1 MEIWINDEEIINRIY
16 NRISDLSEENKLL
29 YDNSNLSFQFNEIA
43 DKESALTHGF
53 IIDFCLL
60 TNTSYEYIVMGKT
73 PICDSGEK
81 NKLYKRLIEKN
92 DFTI

>member
-1 MEIWINDEEIINRIY
+1 MEIWIDDEDIINRIY
-16 NRISDLSEENKLL
+16 NRISDLSEEYRSL
-29 YDNSNLSFQFNEIA
+29 YDNSNLPFQFNEIA

-53 IIDFCLL
+53 VIAFCLL
-60 TNTSYEYIVMGKT
+60 TNTSYEYIVIGKM
-73 PICDSGEK
+73 PICDSDEK

>member
-1 MEIWINDEEIINRIY
+1 MEIWIDDKEIINRIY
-16 NRISDLSEENKLL
+16 NRISDLSEEHKSL
-29 YDNSNLSFQFNEIA
+29 YDNSNISLQFNEIV
-43 DKESALTHGF
+43 DEGSALTHGF

-60 TNTSYEYIVMGKT
+60 TNTSYEYIVIGKT

-81 NKLYKRLIEKN
+81 NKLYERLIEKK